1 MPFGK
6 LCCRRPERVYKV
18 NRPRKTTPTALADY
32 KCNIVFYDRERIMG
46 NDMWGTGEGGG
57 GGGRKVKNR
66 RKKKVFFFF
75 WPILQLVRGFLY

>member
-57 GGGRKVKNR
+57 GVRKDINSM
-66 RKKKVFFFF
+66 KKHVSLFFG
-75 WPILQLVRGFLY
+75 PILQLVRGFLY